1 MAGANTGDLTA
12 LQDTEQRLYRCV
24 LAINDLCDEL
34 EKDDAKP
41 AEIERMLGEYVGA
54 LGSVEQAA
62 GALGD
67 DVSLPEGLAEAIAEG
82 KSPEEWARALV
93 AEVEAAEARERTEE
107 TYLADLSRLLGPSEQ
122 SGGPG

>member
-1 MAGANTGDLTA
+1 MTGNTTA
-12 LQDTEQRLYRCV
+12 KHAAPTDNGRKLSDKIE
-24 LAINDLCDEL
+24 
-34 EKDDAKP
+34 

-93 AEVEAAEARERTEE
+93 AEVETAEARERTEE

-122 SGGPG
+122 SGRPG